1 LLAVCIKEN
10 EMNIFIFL
18 QFYLLVLLSIQ
29 SCKNYFKINS
39 SFAEILKSSTQKEQ
53 MLKKAS
59 YRVDSVLF
67 VGHVSAEVMVRL
79 FQDLLKVRR
88 DVGVK
93 DRVAVAV
100 LDATYPQKNIFLPHN
115 VLH

>member
-1 LLAVCIKEN
+1 
-10 EMNIFIFL
+10 
-18 QFYLLVLLSIQ
+18 
-29 SCKNYFKINS
+29 
-39 SFAEILKSSTQKEQ
+39 

-79 FQDLLKVRR
+79 FQDFLKVRR

-93 DRVAVAV
+93 DRVAV
-100 LDATYPQKNIFLPHN
+100 LDATYPQKKFPPSQCFALIASFIRSLLFLPKFE
-115 VLH
+115 LIF

>member
-1 LLAVCIKEN
+1 
-10 EMNIFIFL
+10 
-18 QFYLLVLLSIQ
+18 
-29 SCKNYFKINS
+29 
-39 SFAEILKSSTQKEQ
+39 

-100 LDATYPQKNIFLPHN
+100 LDATYPQKYFPPSQCFALIASFIRSLLFL
-115 VLH
+115 LKFDFFL